1 MDFKDKKAVIIAN
14 DISEDSPRQKENIEL
29 VKSLGAEVISVLIQN
44 IQRINPKY
52 YFGSGKIEYFSN
64 ISKELKADFIVVC
77 EDLSPRQLQNV
88 KDEFDMLV
96 IDRNQLIL
104 ELFNQR
110 ATTAFGKL
118 QVELATLS
126 YMYPRLRGMRKDM
139 DRQFGVLGMR
149 GAGEQ
154 KLELDR
160 RVLRKRIDKLKEDVK
175 AAQVVLD
182 TKSKMRSDSSIPI
195 VSLIGYSNTGKST
208 LLNRII
214 ELSGA
219 DEDKRVYADDR
230 LFATLDTHARRIELP
245 HGGDIILTDT
255 VGLISN
261 LPHQLIDA
269 FRSTLLE
276 IKKADLLVQVLDI
289 SNKHLDVEVE
299 TTENLI
305 KDLGLGDKK
314 IIKVYNKADKVVDK
328 HIYADADM
336 VISAYNDGDVRSL
349 LKAIEIELYGE
360 AVEDTKFFP
369 YSEAKELSLF
379 MENNQIISKKYSDE
393 GTVVTY
399 TKYLKR
405 GLWYGYK
412 TF

>member
-14 DISEDSPRQKENIEL
+14 DISEDSPRQKENVEL

-139 DRQFGVLGMR
+139 DRQFGVMGMR

-182 TKSKMRSDSSIPI
+182 TKSKMRTESSMPI

-289 SNKHLDVEVE
+289 SNKHLDVEIE

-349 LKAIEIELYGE
+349 LKAIELELYGE

-405 GLWYGYK
+405 GL
-412 TF
+412 

>member
-1 MDFKDKKAVIIAN
+1 MDFKDKKAIIIAN

-64 ISKELKADFIVVC
+64 ISSELKADFVVVC

-139 DRQFGVLGMR
+139 DRQFGVMGMR

-182 TKSKMRSDSSIPI
+182 TKSKMRTESSIPI

-219 DEDKRVYADDR
+219 DEEKRVYADDR

-245 HGGDIILTDT
+245 HGGEIILTDT
-255 VGLISN
+255 VGLISD
-261 LPHQLIDA
+261 LPHQLVDA
-269 FRSTLLE
+269 FRSTLSE
-276 IKKADLLVQVLDI
+276 IKSADLLVQVLDI
-289 SNKHLDVEVE
+289 SNKNLDVEIE
-299 TTENLI
+299 TTEELI
-305 KDLGLGDKK
+305 KELGLGDKK
-314 IIKVYNKADKVVDK
+314 IIKVYNKADKVTDK

-336 VISAYNDGDVRSL
+336 VISAYNDADVLGL
-349 LKAIEIELYGE
+349 LTAIELELYGE
-360 AVEDTKFFP
+360 AVEETKFFP

-379 MENNQIISKKYSDE
+379 MEKNRIIYKKYSDE
-393 GTVVTY
+393 GTEVTY
-399 TKYLKR
+399 IKYLKR
-405 GLWYGYK
+405 GL
-412 TF
+412 

>member
-1 MDFKDKKAVIIAN
+1 MDFKDKKAIIIAN

-64 ISKELKADFIVVC
+64 ISDELKADFVVVC

-139 DRQFGVLGMR
+139 DRQFGVMGMR

-182 TKSKMRSDSSIPI
+182 TKSKMRTESSIPI

-219 DEDKRVYADDR
+219 DEEKRVYADDR

-245 HGGDIILTDT
+245 HGGEIILTDT
-255 VGLISN
+255 VGLISD
-261 LPHQLIDA
+261 LPHQLVDA
-269 FRSTLLE
+269 FRSTLSE
-276 IKKADLLVQVLDI
+276 IKSADLLVQVLDI
-289 SNKHLDVEVE
+289 SNKNLDVEIE
-299 TTENLI
+299 TTEELI
-305 KDLGLGDKK
+305 KELGLGDKK
-314 IIKVYNKADKVVDK
+314 IIKVYNKADKVTDK

-336 VISAYNDGDVRSL
+336 VISAYNDGDVLGL
-349 LKAIEIELYGE
+349 LTAVELELYGE
-360 AVEDTKFFP
+360 AVEETKFFP

-379 MENNQIISKKYSDE
+379 MEKNRIISKKYSDE
-393 GTVVTY
+393 GTEVTY
-399 TKYLKR
+399 INYLKR
-405 GLWYGYK
+405 GL
-412 TF
+412 

>member
-88 KDEFDMLV
+88 KDEFDMIV

-139 DRQFGVLGMR
+139 DRQFGVMGMR

-255 VGLISN
+255 VGLISD

-289 SNKHLDVEVE
+289 SNKHLDVEIE

-399 TKYLKR
+399 TNYLKR
-405 GLWYGYK
+405 GL
-412 TF
+412 

>member
-1 MDFKDKKAVIIAN
+1 MDFKDKKAIIIAN

-64 ISKELKADFIVVC
+64 ISNELKADFVVVC

-110 ATTAFGKL
+110 VTTAFGKL

-139 DRQFGVLGMR
+139 DRQFGVMGMR

-182 TKSKMRSDSSIPI
+182 TKSKMRTESSIPI

-219 DEDKRVYADDR
+219 DEEKRVYADDR

-245 HGGDIILTDT
+245 HGGEIILTDT
-255 VGLISN
+255 VGLISD
-261 LPHQLIDA
+261 LPHQLVDA
-269 FRSTLLE
+269 FRSTLSE
-276 IKKADLLVQVLDI
+276 IKSADLLVQVLDI
-289 SNKHLDVEVE
+289 SNKNLDVEIE
-299 TTENLI
+299 TTEELI
-305 KDLGLGDKK
+305 KELGLGDKK
-314 IIKVYNKADKVVDK
+314 IIKVYNKADKVTDK

-336 VISAYNDGDVRSL
+336 VISAYNDGDVLGL
-349 LKAIEIELYGE
+349 LTAIELELYGE
-360 AVEDTKFFP
+360 AVEETKFFP

-379 MENNQIISKKYSDE
+379 MEKNRIISKKYSDE
-393 GTVVTY
+393 GTEVTY
-399 TKYLKR
+399 IKYLKR
-405 GLWYGYK
+405 GL
-412 TF
+412 

>member
-1 MDFKDKKAVIIAN
+1 MDFKDKKAIIIAN

-64 ISKELKADFIVVC
+64 ISSELKADFVVVC

-139 DRQFGVLGMR
+139 DRQFGVMGMR

-182 TKSKMRSDSSIPI
+182 TKSKMRTESSIPI

-219 DEDKRVYADDR
+219 DEEKRVYADDR

-245 HGGDIILTDT
+245 HGGEIILTDT
-255 VGLISN
+255 VGLISD
-261 LPHQLIDA
+261 LPHQLVDA
-269 FRSTLLE
+269 FRSTLSE
-276 IKKADLLVQVLDI
+276 IKSADLLVQVLDI
-289 SNKHLDVEVE
+289 SNKNLDVEVE
-299 TTENLI
+299 TTEELI
-305 KDLGLGDKK
+305 KELGLGDKK
-314 IIKVYNKADKVVDK
+314 IIKVYNKADKVTDK

-336 VISAYNDGDVRSL
+336 VISAYNDGEVLGL
-349 LKAIEIELYGE
+349 LTAIELELYGE
-360 AVEDTKFFP
+360 AVEETKFFP

-379 MENNQIISKKYSDE
+379 MEKNRIISKKYSDE
-393 GTVVTY
+393 GTEVTY
-399 TKYLKR
+399 IKYLKR
-405 GLWYGYK
+405 GL
-412 TF
+412 

>member
-1 MDFKDKKAVIIAN
+1 MDFKDKKAIIIAN

-64 ISKELKADFIVVC
+64 ISNELKADFVVVC

-139 DRQFGVLGMR
+139 DRQFGVMGMR

-182 TKSKMRSDSSIPI
+182 TKSKMRTESSIPI

-219 DEDKRVYADDR
+219 DEEKRVYADDR

-245 HGGDIILTDT
+245 HGGEIILTDT
-255 VGLISN
+255 VGLISD
-261 LPHQLIDA
+261 LPHQLVDA
-269 FRSTLLE
+269 FRSTLSE
-276 IKKADLLVQVLDI
+276 IKSANLLVQVLDI
-289 SNKHLDVEVE
+289 SNKNLDVEIE
-299 TTENLI
+299 TTEELI
-305 KDLGLGDKK
+305 KELGLGDKK
-314 IIKVYNKADKVVDK
+314 IIKVYNKADKVTDK

-336 VISAYNDGDVRSL
+336 VISAYNDADVFSL
-349 LKAIEIELYGE
+349 LTAIELELYGE
-360 AVEDTKFFP
+360 AVEETKFFP

-379 MENNQIISKKYSDE
+379 MERNRIISKKYSDG
-393 GTVVTY
+393 GTEVTY
-399 TKYLKR
+399 IKYLKR
-405 GLWYGYK
+405 GL
-412 TF
+412 

>member
-1 MDFKDKKAVIIAN
+1 MDFKDKKAIIIAN

-29 VKSLGAEVISVLIQN
+29 VKSLGAEVVSVLIQN

-52 YFGSGKIEYFSN
+52 FFGSGKIEYFSN
-64 ISKELKADFIVVC
+64 ISSELKADFVVVC

-182 TKSKMRSDSSIPI
+182 TKSKMRTESSMPI

-255 VGLISN
+255 VGLISD
-261 LPHQLIDA
+261 LPHQLVDA
-269 FRSTLLE
+269 FRSTLSE

-289 SNKHLDVEVE
+289 SNKHLDVEIE

-305 KDLGLGDKK
+305 KELGLGDKK

-349 LKAIEIELYGE
+349 LKAIELELYGE

-399 TKYLKR
+399 TKYLKS
-405 GLWYGYK
+405 GL
-412 TF
+412 

>member
-139 DRQFGVLGMR
+139 DRQFGVMGMR

-154 KLELDR
+154 KHELDR

-255 VGLISN
+255 VGLISD

-289 SNKHLDVEVE
+289 SNKHLDVEIE

-405 GLWYGYK
+405 GL
-412 TF
+412 

>member
-1 MDFKDKKAVIIAN
+1 MDFKDKKAIIIAN

-64 ISKELKADFIVVC
+64 ISSELKADFVVVC

-139 DRQFGVLGMR
+139 DRQFGVMGMR

-182 TKSKMRSDSSIPI
+182 TKSKMRTESSIPI

-219 DEDKRVYADDR
+219 DEEKRVYADDR

-245 HGGDIILTDT
+245 HGGEIILTDT
-255 VGLISN
+255 VGLISD
-261 LPHQLIDA
+261 LPHQLVDA
-269 FRSTLLE
+269 FRSTLSE
-276 IKKADLLVQVLDI
+276 IKSADLLVQVLDI
-289 SNKHLDVEVE
+289 SNKNLDVEIE
-299 TTENLI
+299 TTEELI
-305 KDLGLGDKK
+305 KELGLGDKK
-314 IIKVYNKADKVVDK
+314 IIKVYNKADKVTDK

-336 VISAYNDGDVRSL
+336 VISAYNDADVLSL
-349 LKAIEIELYGE
+349 LTAIELELYGE
-360 AVEDTKFFP
+360 AVEETKFFP

-379 MENNQIISKKYSDE
+379 MEKNRIISKKYSDE
-393 GTVVTY
+393 GTEVTY
-399 TKYLKR
+399 IKYLKR
-405 GLWYGYK
+405 GL
-412 TF
+412 

>member
-1 MDFKDKKAVIIAN
+1 MDFKDKKAIIIAN

-64 ISKELKADFIVVC
+64 ISKELKADFVVVC

-139 DRQFGVLGMR
+139 DRQFGVMGMR

-182 TKSKMRSDSSIPI
+182 TKSKMRTESSIPI

-219 DEDKRVYADDR
+219 DEEKRVYADDR

-245 HGGDIILTDT
+245 HGGEIILTDT
-255 VGLISN
+255 VGLISD
-261 LPHQLIDA
+261 LPHQLVDA
-269 FRSTLLE
+269 FRSTLSE
-276 IKKADLLVQVLDI
+276 IKNADLLVQVLDI
-289 SNKHLDVEVE
+289 SNKNLDVEIE
-299 TTENLI
+299 TTEELI
-305 KDLGLGDKK
+305 KELGLGDKK
-314 IIKVYNKADKVVDK
+314 IIKVYNKADKVTDK

-336 VISAYNDGDVRSL
+336 VISAYNDGDVLSL
-349 LKAIEIELYGE
+349 LTAIELELYGE
-360 AVEDTKFFP
+360 AVEETKFFP

-379 MENNQIISKKYSDE
+379 MEKNRIISKKYSDE
-393 GTVVTY
+393 GTEVTY
-399 TKYLKR
+399 IKYLKR
-405 GLWYGYK
+405 GL
-412 TF
+412 

>member
-1 MDFKDKKAVIIAN
+1 MDFKDKKAIIIAN

-64 ISKELKADFIVVC
+64 ISSELKADFVVVC

-139 DRQFGVLGMR
+139 DRQFGVMGMR

-182 TKSKMRSDSSIPI
+182 TKSKMRTESSIPI

-219 DEDKRVYADDR
+219 DEEKRVYADDR

-245 HGGDIILTDT
+245 HGGEIILTDT
-255 VGLISN
+255 VGLISD
-261 LPHQLIDA
+261 LPHQLVDA
-269 FRSTLLE
+269 FRSTLSE
-276 IKKADLLVQVLDI
+276 IKSADLLVQVLDI

-305 KDLGLGDKK
+305 KELGLGDKK

-349 LKAIEIELYGE
+349 LKAIELELYGE

-405 GLWYGYK
+405 GL
-412 TF
+412 

>member
-1 MDFKDKKAVIIAN
+1 MDFKDKKAIIIAN

-64 ISKELKADFIVVC
+64 ISDELKADFVVVC

-139 DRQFGVLGMR
+139 DRQFGVMGMR

-182 TKSKMRSDSSIPI
+182 TKSKMRTESSIPI

-219 DEDKRVYADDR
+219 DEEKRVYADDR

-245 HGGDIILTDT
+245 HGGEIILTDT

-261 LPHQLIDA
+261 LPHQLVDA
-269 FRSTLLE
+269 FRSTLSE
-276 IKKADLLVQVLDI
+276 IKSADLLVQVLDI
-289 SNKHLDVEVE
+289 SNKNLDVEIE
-299 TTENLI
+299 TTEELI
-305 KDLGLGDKK
+305 KELGLGDKK
-314 IIKVYNKADKVVDK
+314 IIKVYNKADKVTDK

-336 VISAYNDGDVRSL
+336 VISAYNDGDVLSL
-349 LKAIEIELYGE
+349 LTAIELELYGE
-360 AVEDTKFFP
+360 AVEETKFFP

-379 MENNQIISKKYSDE
+379 MERNRIISKKYSDE
-393 GTVVTY
+393 GTEVTY
-399 TKYLKR
+399 IKYLKR
-405 GLWYGYK
+405 GL
-412 TF
+412 

>member
-14 DISEDSPRQKENIEL
+14 DISEDSPRQKENVEL

-139 DRQFGVLGMR
+139 DRQFGVMGMR

-255 VGLISN
+255 VGLISS

-289 SNKHLDVEVE
+289 SNKHLDVEIE

-349 LKAIEIELYGE
+349 LKAIELELYGE

-405 GLWYGYK
+405 GL
-412 TF
+412 

>member
-139 DRQFGVLGMR
+139 DRQFGVMGMR

-245 HGGDIILTDT
+245 HGGNIILTDT

-289 SNKHLDVEVE
+289 SNKHLDVEIE

-336 VISAYNDGDVRSL
+336 VISAYNDGDVMSL
-349 LKAIEIELYGE
+349 LKAIELELYGE

-405 GLWYGYK
+405 GL
-412 TF
+412 

>member
-1 MDFKDKKAVIIAN
+1 MDFKDKKAIIIAN
-14 DISEDSPRQKENIEL
+14 DISEDSPRQKENVEL

-64 ISKELKADFIVVC
+64 ISSELKADFVVVC

-139 DRQFGVLGMR
+139 DRQFGVMGMR

-182 TKSKMRSDSSIPI
+182 TKSKMRTESSIPI

-219 DEDKRVYADDR
+219 DEEKRVYADDR

-245 HGGDIILTDT
+245 HGGEIILTDT
-255 VGLISN
+255 VGLISD
-261 LPHQLIDA
+261 LPHQLVDA
-269 FRSTLLE
+269 FRSTLSE
-276 IKKADLLVQVLDI
+276 IKSADLLVQVLDI
-289 SNKHLDVEVE
+289 SNKNLDVEIE
-299 TTENLI
+299 TTEELI
-305 KDLGLGDKK
+305 KELGLGDKK
-314 IIKVYNKADKVVDK
+314 IIKVYNKADKVTDK

-336 VISAYNDGDVRSL
+336 VISAYNDGDVLGL
-349 LKAIEIELYGE
+349 LTAIELELYGE
-360 AVEDTKFFP
+360 AVEETKFFP

-379 MENNQIISKKYSDE
+379 MEKNRIISKKYSDE
-393 GTVVTY
+393 GTEVTY
-399 TKYLKR
+399 IKYLKR
-405 GLWYGYK
+405 GL
-412 TF
+412 

>member
-139 DRQFGVLGMR
+139 DRQFGVMGMR

-289 SNKHLDVEVE
+289 SNKHLDVEIE

-349 LKAIEIELYGE
+349 LKAIELELYGE

-399 TKYLKR
+399 TNI
-405 GLWYGYK
+405 
-412 TF
+412 

>member
-1 MDFKDKKAVIIAN
+1 MDFKDKKAIIIAN

-64 ISKELKADFIVVC
+64 ISSELKADFVVVC

-139 DRQFGVLGMR
+139 DRQFGVMGMR

-182 TKSKMRSDSSIPI
+182 TKSKMRTESSIPI

-219 DEDKRVYADDR
+219 DEEKRVYADDR

-245 HGGDIILTDT
+245 HGGEIILTDT

-261 LPHQLIDA
+261 LPHQLVDA
-269 FRSTLLE
+269 FRSTLSE
-276 IKKADLLVQVLDI
+276 IKSADLLVQVLDI
-289 SNKHLDVEVE
+289 SNKNLDVEIE
-299 TTENLI
+299 TTEELI
-305 KDLGLGDKK
+305 KELGLGDKK
-314 IIKVYNKADKVVDK
+314 IIKVYNKADKVTDK

-336 VISAYNDGDVRSL
+336 VISAYNDADVFSL
-349 LKAIEIELYGE
+349 LTAIELELYGE
-360 AVEDTKFFP
+360 AVEETKFFP

-379 MENNQIISKKYSDE
+379 MEKNRIISKKYSDE
-393 GTVVTY
+393 GTEVTY
-399 TKYLKR
+399 IKYLKR
-405 GLWYGYK
+405 GL
-412 TF
+412 

>member
-139 DRQFGVLGMR
+139 DRQFGVMGMR

-182 TKSKMRSDSSIPI
+182 TKSKMRADSSIPI

-289 SNKHLDVEVE
+289 SNKHLDVEIE

-349 LKAIEIELYGE
+349 LKAIELELYGE
-360 AVEDTKFFP
+360 VVEDTKFFP

-399 TKYLKR
+399 TKYLKT
-405 GLWYGYK
+405 GL
-412 TF
+412 

>member
-139 DRQFGVLGMR
+139 DRQFGVMGMR

-182 TKSKMRSDSSIPI
+182 TKSKMRTESSMPI

-289 SNKHLDVEVE
+289 SNKHLDVEIE

-349 LKAIEIELYGE
+349 LKAIELELYGE

-393 GTVVTY
+393 GTVVSY

-405 GLWYGYK
+405 GL
-412 TF
+412 

>member
-1 MDFKDKKAVIIAN
+1 MDFKDKKAIIIAN

-64 ISKELKADFIVVC
+64 ISDELKADFVVVC

-139 DRQFGVLGMR
+139 DRQFGVMGMR

-182 TKSKMRSDSSIPI
+182 TKSKMRTESSIPI

-219 DEDKRVYADDR
+219 DEEKRVYADDR

-245 HGGDIILTDT
+245 HGGEIILTDT
-255 VGLISN
+255 VGLISD
-261 LPHQLIDA
+261 LPHQLVDA
-269 FRSTLLE
+269 FRSTLSE
-276 IKKADLLVQVLDI
+276 IKNADLLVQVLDI
-289 SNKHLDVEVE
+289 SNKNLDVEIE
-299 TTENLI
+299 TTEELI
-305 KDLGLGDKK
+305 KELGLGDKK
-314 IIKVYNKADKVVDK
+314 IIKVYNKADKVTDK

-336 VISAYNDGDVRSL
+336 VISAYNDGDVLSL
-349 LKAIEIELYGE
+349 LTAIELELYGE
-360 AVEDTKFFP
+360 AVEETKFFP

-379 MENNQIISKKYSDE
+379 MEKNRIISKKYSDE
-393 GTVVTY
+393 GTEVTY
-399 TKYLKR
+399 IKYLKR
-405 GLWYGYK
+405 GL
-412 TF
+412 

>member
-1 MDFKDKKAVIIAN
+1 MDFKDKKAIIIAN
-14 DISEDSPRQKENIEL
+14 DISEDSPRQKENVEL

-64 ISKELKADFIVVC
+64 ISKELKADFVVVC

-139 DRQFGVLGMR
+139 DRQFGVMGMR

-182 TKSKMRSDSSIPI
+182 TKSKMRTESSIPI

-219 DEDKRVYADDR
+219 DEEKRVYADDR
-230 LFATLDTHARRIELP
+230 LFATLDTHARRVELP
-245 HGGDIILTDT
+245 HGGEIILTDT
-255 VGLISN
+255 VGLISD
-261 LPHQLIDA
+261 LPHQLVDA
-269 FRSTLLE
+269 FRSTLSE
-276 IKKADLLVQVLDI
+276 IKSADLLVQVLDI
-289 SNKHLDVEVE
+289 SNKNLDVEIE
-299 TTENLI
+299 TTEELI
-305 KDLGLGDKK
+305 KELGLGDKK
-314 IIKVYNKADKVVDK
+314 IIKVYNKADKVTDK

-336 VISAYNDGDVRSL
+336 VISAYNDADVFSL
-349 LKAIEIELYGE
+349 LTAIELELYGE
-360 AVEDTKFFP
+360 AVEETKFFP

-379 MENNQIISKKYSDE
+379 MERNRIISKKYSDE
-393 GTVVTY
+393 GTEVTY
-399 TKYLKR
+399 IKYLKR
-405 GLWYGYK
+405 GL
-412 TF
+412 

>member
-1 MDFKDKKAVIIAN
+1 MDFKGKKAIIIAN

-29 VKSLGAEVISVLIQN
+29 VKSLGAEVVSVLIQN

-52 YFGSGKIEYFSN
+52 FFGSGKIEYFSN
-64 ISKELKADFIVVC
+64 ISSGLKADFVVVC

-182 TKSKMRSDSSIPI
+182 TKSKMRTESSIPI

-255 VGLISN
+255 VGLISD
-261 LPHQLIDA
+261 LPHQLVDA
-269 FRSTLLE
+269 FRSTLSE

-289 SNKHLDVEVE
+289 SNKHLDVEIE

-305 KDLGLGDKK
+305 KELGLGDKK

-349 LKAIEIELYGE
+349 LKAIELELYGE

-405 GLWYGYK
+405 GL
-412 TF
+412 

>member
-139 DRQFGVLGMR
+139 DRQFGVMGMR

-182 TKSKMRSDSSIPI
+182 TKSKMRADSSIPI

-289 SNKHLDVEVE
+289 SNKHLDVEIE

-349 LKAIEIELYGE
+349 LKAIELELYGE
-360 AVEDTKFFP
+360 AMEDTKFFP

-405 GLWYGYK
+405 GL
-412 TF
+412 

>member
-139 DRQFGVLGMR
+139 DRQFGVMGMR

-182 TKSKMRSDSSIPI
+182 TKSKMRADSSIPI

-289 SNKHLDVEVE
+289 SNKHLDVEIE

-349 LKAIEIELYGE
+349 LKAIELELYGE
-360 AVEDTKFFP
+360 VVEDTKFFP

-405 GLWYGYK
+405 GL
-412 TF
+412 

>member
-1 MDFKDKKAVIIAN
+1 MDFKDKKAIIIAN

-64 ISKELKADFIVVC
+64 ISSELKADFVVVC

-139 DRQFGVLGMR
+139 DRQFGVMGMR

-182 TKSKMRSDSSIPI
+182 TKSKMRTESSIPI

-219 DEDKRVYADDR
+219 DEEKRVYADDR

-245 HGGDIILTDT
+245 HGGEIILTDT
-255 VGLISN
+255 VGLISD
-261 LPHQLIDA
+261 LPHQLVDA
-269 FRSTLLE
+269 FRSTLSE
-276 IKKADLLVQVLDI
+276 IKSADLLVQVLDI
-289 SNKHLDVEVE
+289 SNKNLDVEIE
-299 TTENLI
+299 TTEELI
-305 KDLGLGDKK
+305 KELGLGDKK
-314 IIKVYNKADKVVDK
+314 IIKVYNKADKVTDK

-336 VISAYNDGDVRSL
+336 VISAYNDGDVLGL
-349 LKAIEIELYGE
+349 LTAIELELYGE
-360 AVEDTKFFP
+360 AVEETKFFP

-379 MENNQIISKKYSDE
+379 MEKNRIISKKYSNE
-393 GTVVTY
+393 GTEVTY
-399 TKYLKR
+399 IKYLKR
-405 GLWYGYK
+405 GL
-412 TF
+412 

>member
-14 DISEDSPRQKENIEL
+14 DISEDSPRQKENVEL

-139 DRQFGVLGMR
+139 DRQFGVMGMR

-255 VGLISN
+255 VGLISD

-289 SNKHLDVEVE
+289 SNKHLDVEIE

-328 HIYADADM
+328 HIYEDADM

-405 GLWYGYK
+405 GL
-412 TF
+412 

>member
-1 MDFKDKKAVIIAN
+1 MDFKDKKAIIIAN

-64 ISKELKADFIVVC
+64 ISSELKADFVVVC

-88 KDEFDMLV
+88 KDEFNMLV

-139 DRQFGVLGMR
+139 DRQFGVMGMR

-182 TKSKMRSDSSIPI
+182 TKSKMRTESSIPI

-219 DEDKRVYADDR
+219 DEEKRVYADDR

-245 HGGDIILTDT
+245 HGGEIILTDT
-255 VGLISN
+255 VGLISD
-261 LPHQLIDA
+261 LPHQLVDA
-269 FRSTLLE
+269 FRSTLSE
-276 IKKADLLVQVLDI
+276 IKSADLLVQVLDI
-289 SNKHLDVEVE
+289 SNKNLDVEIE
-299 TTENLI
+299 TTEELI
-305 KDLGLGDKK
+305 KELGLGDKK
-314 IIKVYNKADKVVDK
+314 IIKVYNKADKVTDK

-336 VISAYNDGDVRSL
+336 VISAYNDGDVLGL
-349 LKAIEIELYGE
+349 LTAIELELYGE
-360 AVEDTKFFP
+360 AVEETKFFP

-379 MENNQIISKKYSDE
+379 MEKNRIISKKYSDE
-393 GTVVTY
+393 GTEVTY
-399 TKYLKR
+399 IKYLKR
-405 GLWYGYK
+405 GL
-412 TF
+412 

>member
-139 DRQFGVLGMR
+139 DRQFGVMGMR

-182 TKSKMRSDSSIPI
+182 TKSKMRTESSLPI

-289 SNKHLDVEVE
+289 SNKHLDVEIE

-349 LKAIEIELYGE
+349 LKAIELELYGE

-405 GLWYGYK
+405 GL
-412 TF
+412 

>member
-1 MDFKDKKAVIIAN
+1 MDFKDKKAIIIAN
-14 DISEDSPRQKENIEL
+14 DISEDSPRQKENIDL

-64 ISKELKADFIVVC
+64 ISSELKADFVVVC

-139 DRQFGVLGMR
+139 DRQFGVMGMR

-182 TKSKMRSDSSIPI
+182 TKSKMRTESSIPI

-219 DEDKRVYADDR
+219 DEEKRVYADDR

-245 HGGDIILTDT
+245 HGGEIILTDT
-255 VGLISN
+255 VGLISD
-261 LPHQLIDA
+261 LPHQLVDA
-269 FRSTLLE
+269 FRSTLSE
-276 IKKADLLVQVLDI
+276 IKSADLLVQVLDI
-289 SNKHLDVEVE
+289 SNKNLDVEIE
-299 TTENLI
+299 TTEELI
-305 KDLGLGDKK
+305 KELGLGDKK
-314 IIKVYNKADKVVDK
+314 IIKVYNKADKVTDK

-336 VISAYNDGDVRSL
+336 VISAYNDGDVLGL
-349 LKAIEIELYGE
+349 LTAIELELYGE
-360 AVEDTKFFP
+360 AVEETKFFP

-379 MENNQIISKKYSDE
+379 MEKNRIISKKYSDE
-393 GTVVTY
+393 GTEVTY
-399 TKYLKR
+399 IKYLKR
-405 GLWYGYK
+405 GL
-412 TF
+412 

>member
-29 VKSLGAEVISVLIQN
+29 VKSLGVEVISVLIQN

-139 DRQFGVLGMR
+139 DRQFGVMGMR

-289 SNKHLDVEVE
+289 SNKHLDVEIE

-349 LKAIEIELYGE
+349 LKAIELELYGE

-405 GLWYGYK
+405 GL
-412 TF
+412 

>member
-139 DRQFGVLGMR
+139 DRQFGVMGMR

-182 TKSKMRSDSSIPI
+182 TKSKMRADSSIPI

-399 TKYLKR
+399 TKYLKM
-405 GLWYGYK
+405 GL
-412 TF
+412 

>member
-139 DRQFGVLGMR
+139 DRQFGVMGMR

-255 VGLISN
+255 VGLISD

-289 SNKHLDVEVE
+289 SNKHLDVEIE

-405 GLWYGYK
+405 GL
-412 TF
+412 

>member
-14 DISEDSPRQKENIEL
+14 DISEDSPRQKENVEL

-139 DRQFGVLGMR
+139 DRQFGVMGMR

-182 TKSKMRSDSSIPI
+182 TKSKMRADSSIPI

-245 HGGDIILTDT
+245 HGGDITLTDT

-289 SNKHLDVEVE
+289 SNKHLDVEIE

-349 LKAIEIELYGE
+349 LKAIELELYGE
-360 AVEDTKFFP
+360 VVEDTKFFP

-405 GLWYGYK
+405 GL
-412 TF
+412 

>member
-1 MDFKDKKAVIIAN
+1 MDFKDKKAIIIAN
-14 DISEDSPRQKENIEL
+14 DIFEDSPRQKENIEL

-64 ISKELKADFIVVC
+64 ISSELKADFVVVC

-139 DRQFGVLGMR
+139 DRQFGVMGMR

-182 TKSKMRSDSSIPI
+182 TKSKMRTESSIPI

-219 DEDKRVYADDR
+219 DEEKRVYADDR

-245 HGGDIILTDT
+245 HGGEIILTDT
-255 VGLISN
+255 VGLISD
-261 LPHQLIDA
+261 LPHQLVDA
-269 FRSTLLE
+269 FRSTLSE
-276 IKKADLLVQVLDI
+276 IKSADLLVQVLDI
-289 SNKHLDVEVE
+289 SNKNLDVEIE
-299 TTENLI
+299 TTEELI
-305 KDLGLGDKK
+305 KELGLGDKK
-314 IIKVYNKADKVVDK
+314 IIKVYNKADKVTDK
-328 HIYADADM
+328 HLYADADM
-336 VISAYNDGDVRSL
+336 VISAYNDADVLSL
-349 LKAIEIELYGE
+349 LTAIELELYGE
-360 AVEDTKFFP
+360 AVEETKFFP

-379 MENNQIISKKYSDE
+379 MERNGIISKKYSDE
-393 GTVVTY
+393 GTEVTY
-399 TKYLKR
+399 IKYLKR
-405 GLWYGYK
+405 GL
-412 TF
+412 

>member
-14 DISEDSPRQKENIEL
+14 DISEDSPRQKENVEL

-64 ISKELKADFIVVC
+64 ISKEIKADFIVVC

-126 YMYPRLRGMRKDM
+126 YMYPRLSGMRKDM
-139 DRQFGVLGMR
+139 DRQFGVMGMR

-289 SNKHLDVEVE
+289 SNKHLDVEIE

-349 LKAIEIELYGE
+349 LKAIELELYGE
-360 AVEDTKFFP
+360 VVEDTKFFP

-405 GLWYGYK
+405 GL
-412 TF
+412 

>member
-139 DRQFGVLGMR
+139 DRQFGVMGMR

-182 TKSKMRSDSSIPI
+182 TKSKMRTESIMPI

-289 SNKHLDVEVE
+289 SNKHLDVEIE

-349 LKAIEIELYGE
+349 LKAIELELYGE

-405 GLWYGYK
+405 GL
-412 TF
+412 

>member
-1 MDFKDKKAVIIAN
+1 MDFKDKKAIIIAN

-64 ISKELKADFIVVC
+64 ISSELKADFVVVC

-139 DRQFGVLGMR
+139 DRQFGVMGMR

-182 TKSKMRSDSSIPI
+182 TKSKMRTECSIPI

-219 DEDKRVYADDR
+219 DEEKRVYADDR

-245 HGGDIILTDT
+245 HGGEIILTDT

-261 LPHQLIDA
+261 LPHQLVDA
-269 FRSTLLE
+269 FRSTLSE
-276 IKKADLLVQVLDI
+276 IKSADLLVQVLDI
-289 SNKHLDVEVE
+289 SNKNLDVEIE
-299 TTENLI
+299 TTEELI
-305 KDLGLGDKK
+305 KELGLGDKK
-314 IIKVYNKADKVVDK
+314 IIKVYNKADKVTDK

-336 VISAYNDGDVRSL
+336 VISAYNDADVLGL
-349 LKAIEIELYGE
+349 LTAIELELYGE
-360 AVEDTKFFP
+360 AVEETKFFP

-379 MENNQIISKKYSDE
+379 MERNRIISKKYSDE
-393 GTVVTY
+393 GTEVTY
-399 TKYLKR
+399 IKYLKR
-405 GLWYGYK
+405 GL
-412 TF
+412 

>member
-1 MDFKDKKAVIIAN
+1 MDFKDKKAIIIAN

-64 ISKELKADFIVVC
+64 ISSELKADFVVVC

-88 KDEFDMLV
+88 KDEFDMPV

-139 DRQFGVLGMR
+139 DRQFGVMGMR

-182 TKSKMRSDSSIPI
+182 TKSKMRTESSIPI

-219 DEDKRVYADDR
+219 DEEKRVYADDR

-245 HGGDIILTDT
+245 HGGEIILTDT
-255 VGLISN
+255 VGLISD
-261 LPHQLIDA
+261 LPHQLVDA
-269 FRSTLLE
+269 FRSTLSE
-276 IKKADLLVQVLDI
+276 IKSADLLVQVLDI
-289 SNKHLDVEVE
+289 SNKNLDVEIE
-299 TTENLI
+299 TTEELI
-305 KDLGLGDKK
+305 KELGLGDKK
-314 IIKVYNKADKVVDK
+314 IIKVYNKADKVTDK
-328 HIYADADM
+328 QIYADADM
-336 VISAYNDGDVRSL
+336 VISAYNDADVLGL
-349 LKAIEIELYGE
+349 LTAIELELYGE
-360 AVEDTKFFP
+360 AVEETKFFP

-379 MENNQIISKKYSDE
+379 MEKNRIISKKYSDE
-393 GTVVTY
+393 GTKVTY
-399 TKYLKR
+399 IKYLKR
-405 GLWYGYK
+405 GL
-412 TF
+412 